1 MKSWLI
7 ARNLRKLNF
16 PFFFLIQIFYLSRS
30 PERRVVRK
38 EGLTNVSFKN
48 ISKKRRHY
56 FSDLY
61 TTLLDSSWTYC
72 IIMLTISFY
81 GSWLLFGQSKME

>member
-1 MKSWLI
+1 MFLLKSGEKK
-7 ARNLRKLNF
+7 RKF
-16 PFFFLIQIFYLSRS
+16 PFFGLLKKITPSRS
-30 PERRVVRK
+30 PDRRVVRK

-81 GSWLLFGQSKME
+81 GSWLLFGGSKTV